1 MIPTILTL
9 DVGTTSVKV
18 SQFTCELR
26 LLNCVRIE
34 YSLDSKGVFVQAPAE
49 RYLEAIRSGI
59 TQLTGRESIAAISVT
74 TQGETLIPV
83 KADGTPLC
91 PAIVWLDARAR
102 RQAAK
107 LRSSLSE
114 KSFYETTGLPEIGD
128 SLPLAKL
135 LWLREEMPGL
145 YAQVY
150 KFLLLEDYILWW
162 LTGRF
167 VTEKSLQTSTGWFNL
182 QRDEYWQE
190 ALFAAGVDESR
201 LPEALECGQPVGA
214 LLSDRARELDLPDT
228 AVIITGAMDQ
238 TAAALAAG
246 CTHTGTVTETT
257 GTALVMAACTDKPV
271 FTDRRRITV
280 YRHAL
285 PGKYIYLP
293 IGNTAGMAL
302 KWFRN
307 EFCRDL
313 PQESAYTRMD
323 DLADSVPC
331 GCGGLLFLPYLSG
344 SVNPDF
350 LPGATGAF
358 FGARLSSTRAHF
370 VRAVMESVAYQ
381 VADFLSLLASMGC
394 KAETVVSLGGGA
406 RSALWMQMKADVC
419 ERPFRIPD
427 CTEAASTGAAL
438 LAAWGKGLLPPDTL
452 PVMGSSR
459 IYTPRP
465 ETFEAYRLQRECVHR
480 VYQTIKPLY
489 EQEEK
494 HEQ

>member
-1 MIPTILTL
+1 MSSTILTL

-18 SQFTCELR
+18 SQFTTELH

-34 YSLDSKGVFVQAPAE
+34 YSLDSEGVLVQAPAD
-49 RYLEAIRSGI
+49 RYLDAIRRGI
-59 TQLTGRESIAAISVT
+59 SQLIERESIVAVGVT

-83 KADGTPLC
+83 NAEGTPLC

-102 RQAAK
+102 RQAEK
-107 LRSSLSE
+107 LRGFFSE

-135 LWLREEMPGL
+135 LWLREEMPEL
-145 YAQVY
+145 YEQTH

-167 VTEKSLQTSTGWFNL
+167 VTEKSLQTSTGWFDI
-182 QRDEYWQE
+182 QRDEYWQK
-190 ALFAAGVDESR
+190 ALFAAGVEESR
-201 LPEALECGQPVGA
+201 LPEALECGQPVGTLLPGRA
-214 LLSDRARELDLPDT
+214 LELDLPGT
-228 AVIITGAMDQ
+228 TVIITGAMDQ

-246 CTHTGTVTETT
+246 CTQPGIVTETT
-257 GTALVMAACTDKPV
+257 GTALVMAACTLQPV
-271 FTDRRRITV
+271 FMDEQRITV

-285 PGKYIYLP
+285 PGRYLYLP

-313 PQESAYTRMD
+313 PQENIYIRMD
-323 DLADSVPC
+323 DIADSVSC
-331 GCGGLLFLPYLSG
+331 GCDGLLFLPYLSG

-358 FGARLSSTRAHF
+358 FGVRLSSTRAHF

-381 VADFLSLLASMGC
+381 VADFLSLLDSMGC
-394 KAETVVSLGGGA
+394 KAETVISLGGGA
-406 RSALWMQMKADVC
+406 RSSLWTQMKADVS
-419 ERPFRIPD
+419 ERPFQLPD

-438 LAAWGKGLLPPDTL
+438 LAAWGMGLMAPNTL
-452 PVMGSSR
+452 PVVSGR
-459 IYTPRP
+459 IYPPQP
-465 ETFEAYRLQRECVHR
+465 ETFGAYRLQREYVHKI
-480 VYQTIKPLY
+480 YQTMKPFY
-489 EQEEK
+489 EQEEQ